1 MTHIAQLVIGGIAM
15 GLVYALLALGI
26 VLLWNAAKAINF
38 AQGEFLMLGAYVAAV
53 MLVGKARAYVY
64 GLATVV
70 LISLLLGL
78 GFYWLVFRPLRHT
91 EMLRVVIGTVGL
103 SIFLR
108 NLAIIIFGPAP
119 RIVPRMFSTTMVRV
133 AGVRLMTQHLGM
145 IGIAAFL
152 IMVQHFLMYRSP
164 IGVAMR
170 AIADDRETARTMGV
184 PVEAVTTFVFMY
196 ATTLAGIAGLL
207 SAPLFFASIEMGGL
221 LQLKAFAAC
230 VLGGFGS
237 IPGAILG
244 GLSLGLIEVFGVTYI
259 SSAYKDVIAFT
270 ILILVLAFRPQG
282 FLGERVP
289 IRW

>member
-1 MTHIAQLVIGGIAM
+1 MVYFVQLAIGGIAM

-38 AQGEFLMLGAYVAAV
+38 AQGEFLMLGAYMAAV
-53 MLVGKARAYVY
+53 VLAAKTQAYAY
-64 GLATVV
+64 GLTAVV
-70 LISLLLGL
+70 LVSLLLGL
-78 GFYWLVFRPLRHT
+78 GLYWLIFRPLRHT

-103 SIFLR
+103 GIFLR
-108 NLAIIIFGPAP
+108 NLAIVIFGPAP
-119 RIVPRMFSTTMVRV
+119 RIVPRMFSTTVVEV

-152 IMVQHFLMYRSP
+152 IVLQHFVMYRSS
-164 IGVAMR
+164 IGAAMR
-170 AIADDRETARTMGV
+170 AIADDRETARMIGV
-184 PVEAVTTFVFMY
+184 PVEAVTSFVFMY
-196 ATTLAGIAGLL
+196 GTALAGMAGLL

-259 SSAYKDVIAFT
+259 SSAYKDVIAFA
-270 ILILVLAFRPQG
+270 ILILLLAFRPQG

-289 IRW
+289 IKW